1 MHKTLY
7 QQIATLAALAAL
19 AGTAQAQS
27 GVTIYGSI
35 DGGLRNQTN
44 VNAAGDSKLSVGS
57 NGQYYPNRLGFIG
70 SEDLGGGLKAH
81 FKLESGFNTGT
92 GALDNASNRLFNRSS
107 WVGLSGKW
115 GQVNFGH
122 QYTIAFFTANDY
134 DPFNYKYA
142 YIIPVSAATAGG
154 RYDNNIQ
161 YTGSFGAY
169 KVRAEYAPGESAG
182 SARTNTAKAV
192 GVSYAEGALSWG
204 GAYSSRDVETFA
216 DKHFTLGGAYKSGP
230 LRVAA
235 GYMDDKLATV
245 SGVDSTTKNAWGG
258 LSYEVAPQI
267 IVTGAYYQTKVA
279 VARIDGA
286 RKLFMLGAVYYLSK
300 RTNLYADIDHAKL
313 SGRSRIGT
321 QTSQTGVSIGIDHLF

>member
-1 MHKTLY
+1 MKKEIQL
-7 QQIATLAALAAL
+7 LAAMTVMAAL
-19 AGTAQAQS
+19 AGAAQAQS

-70 SEDLGGGLKAH
+70 SEDLGDGLKVH

-92 GALDNASNRLFNRSS
+92 GALDNAGGRLFNRSS
-107 WVGLSGKW
+107 WVGVSGRW
-115 GQVNFGH
+115 GQINFGH
-122 QYTIAFFTANDY
+122 QYTISFFTANDY

-154 RYDNNIQ
+154 RYDNSIQ

-169 KVRAEYAPGESAG
+169 KVRAEYAPGEKPGNAG
-182 SARTNTAKAV
+182 TNTAKAV
-192 GVSYAEGALSWG
+192 GLAYAQGALNWG
-204 GAYSSRDVETFA
+204 GAYSSRDVEGFDDRHYTVGA
-216 DKHFTLGGAYKSGP
+216 AYKFGAA
-230 LRVAA
+230 RVAA
-235 GYMDDKLATV
+235 GYMDDKLATA
-245 SGVDSTTKNAWGG
+245 SGADSTTKNAWGG
-258 LSYEVAPQI
+258 VSVDVAPQT
-267 IVTGAYYQTKVA
+267 VVSAAYYQTKTS
-279 VARIDGA
+279 VARIAGA
-286 RKLFMLGAVYYLSK
+286 RKLYMVGAVYYLSK

-313 SGRSRIGT
+313 SGRSRIGS